1 MLLCKVFI
9 EMVVGISKKLNQLKS
24 LLNAFLEVDFTRY
37 LKDIDFIKS
46 RVFLREASRMSSKL
60 LVLFI
65 GNSLFKDDRIG
76 LIVGEKLKP
85 ILEGEGFQ
93 VEVLDKSGLSLI
105 DYIEGRELVII
116 VDSIIT
122 SEHQVGEVINVDLD
136 KLESYSVWSPH
147 YMGVPETLKVMEEL
161 GIPKPEKLYVIGIEV
176 TDVYTISEEISKE
189 LEERLDEISS
199 KVYEMIKSKLYK

>member
-1 MLLCKVFI
+1 M
-9 EMVVGISKKLNQLKS
+9 GIGKEIDQLNS
-24 LLNAFLEVDFTRY
+24 FLNAFLEADFTQY

-46 RVFLREASRMSSKL
+46 RVFLREVSRMGNQL

-76 LIVGEKLKP
+76 LIVGERLKP
-85 ILEGEGFQ
+85 VLEREGFHA
-93 VEVLDKSGLSLI
+93 EILDKSGLSLI

-122 SEHQVGEVINVDLD
+122 SEHQVGEVINVDLN
-136 KLESYSVWSPH
+136 KLESYSIWSPH

-161 GIPKPEKLYVIGIEV
+161 GIPMPEKLYVIGIEV
-176 TDVYTISEEISKE
+176 ADVYTISEEISKE
-189 LEERLDEISS
+189 LEEKLGEILS
-199 KVYEMIKSKLYK
+199 KVYEMIKSKLHG

>member
-1 MLLCKVFI
+1 
-9 EMVVGISKKLNQLKS
+9 MVLHFFGST
-24 LLNAFLEVDFTRY
+24 FTYY
-37 LKDIDFIKS
+37 LQDIGLIKS
-46 RVFLREASRMSSKL
+46 RIFPGEVSPMDCGL
-60 LVLFI
+60 LILFI
-65 GNSLFKDDRIG
+65 GNSLFRDDRIG

-85 ILEGEGFQ
+85 ILEHEGFH

-122 SEHQVGEVINVDLD
+122 SEHQVGEVVDVDLN
-136 KLESYSVWSPH
+136 KLESCSVWSPH
-147 YMGVPETLKVMEEL
+147 YMGLPETLRVMEEL

-176 TDVYTISEEISKE
+176 VDVYTISEEISRE

-199 KVYEMIKSKLYK
+199 RVYEMIKSKLYK